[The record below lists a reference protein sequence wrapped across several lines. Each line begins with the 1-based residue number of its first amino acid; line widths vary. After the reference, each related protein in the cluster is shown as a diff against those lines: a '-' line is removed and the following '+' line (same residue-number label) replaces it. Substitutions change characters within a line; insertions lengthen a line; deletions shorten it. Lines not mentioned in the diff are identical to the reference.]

1 MILIKI
7 IRSLTSLNSSIL
19 NQLRFYDG
27 RKHSI
32 DQNRLAD
39 FEMRAIINR
48 YYHGKDIDVS
58 TLIEDLG
65 PINLDFTNIH
75 PWAEKIPDIDKRSAR
90 LFTLWAED
98 EKTKEVVLILR
109 GFYVVLSFT
118 WGKSQL
124 SEYFGLT
131 EDSPYY
137 PIAVITALRIAIYE
151 EDQLSILL
159 DRIKKEIELNWR
171 KLRRQ
176 VIKNLDKDD
185 ELWKRYVY
193 CFDKII
199 HFSFLCSTK
208 DRELIES
215 LRKKDYRT
223 TGVMQLLSSPT
234 RSYDQALI
242 KSHLKAAKQLV
253 EETVGESMPK

>member
-1 MILIKI
+1 MNASLI
-7 IRSLTSLNSSIL
+7 
-19 NQLRFYDG
+19 NQLRFYNG
-27 RKHSI
+27 RNHSI
-32 DQNRLAD
+32 DQKRLVD

-48 YYHGKDIDVS
+48 YYHGEEINVS

-75 PWAEKIPDIDKRSAR
+75 PWAEKIPDIDRRSAR

-98 EKTKEVVLILR
+98 EKTKDVVLILR

-124 SEYFGLT
+124 TEYFGLT
-131 EDSPYY
+131 ENVPYY
-137 PIAVITALRIAIYE
+137 PIAVISALRTAIY
-151 EDQLSILL
+151 DDLQLSALL
-159 DRIKKEIELNWR
+159 DRIKEEIELNWR
-171 KLRRQ
+171 ELRQQ
-176 VIKNLDKDD
+176 VIKNLDKNDD
-185 ELWKRYVY
+185 LWKRYVF

-199 HFSFLCSTK
+199 HFSFLCSSI

-223 TGVMQLLSSPT
+223 TGIMQLMSSPT
-234 RSYDQALI
+234 ISYDQAMI
-242 KSHLKAAKQLV
+242 KSHLKAATKIV
-253 EETVGESMPK
+253 EESKKK